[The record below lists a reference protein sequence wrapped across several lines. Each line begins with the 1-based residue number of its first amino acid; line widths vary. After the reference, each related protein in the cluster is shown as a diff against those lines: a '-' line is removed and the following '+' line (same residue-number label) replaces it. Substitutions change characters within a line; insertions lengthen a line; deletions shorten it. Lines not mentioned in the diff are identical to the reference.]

1 MRPSGQ
7 GARPRRG
14 ETIRAKIGEEQS
26 GRKNLRYDVQQTTG
40 AGEFEE
46 ASVEKSIEEI
56 IGGFATARG
65 RHCLVA
71 ILPHLD
77 RSLLPGFFEA
87 MDELP
92 PGEPI
97 DVVLASHGG
106 CIDTA
111 YVIARAL
118 GRRRAPVTIYVPIC
132 AKSAATL
139 IALVGDD
146 LVLGAMGELGPL
158 DAQFDHKR
166 SADTSINCS
175 VLSTFKAFEQSA
187 GISVEL
193 FASALSRVQAE
204 TGMSPFDAS
213 SRAAELTGNLMG
225 RVYEQVDPVKIAE
238 SARALEV
245 ATHFG
250 VRLLTRYRAGFSH
263 EQAKALFRSL
273 AHDYPCHGFPLDLEE
288 LSELGVPARAGHEE
302 EAHLLDRIG
311 RLLLPI
317 EGQFRALGVIEPEQA
332 QHAEIEEVR
341 AEDTAAEDTGAEET
355 GAEEP
360 ETAESGCA
368 TEESTQPD
376 MGVDAA
382 GAPALRQEQ
391 AQEQVFSQA

>member
-1 MRPSGQ
+1 
-7 GARPRRG
+7 
-14 ETIRAKIGEEQS
+14 
-26 GRKNLRYDVQQTTG
+26 LRYDVQQTTG

-71 ILPHLD
+71 ILPHLE

-166 SADTSINCS
+166 SADSSINCS

-288 LSELGVPARAGHEE
+288 LSELGVPARAGQEE
-302 EAHLLDRIG
+302 EAFLLDRIG

-332 QHAEIEEVR
+332 QDAEIEE
-341 AEDTAAEDTGAEET
+341 AGAEDTGAEET
-355 GAEEP
+355 APEEP
-360 ETAESGCA
+360 ETTESGCA

-391 AQEQVFSQA
+391 AQEQVFPQA